1 MKGGIRELI
10 KHYQDDVFGRR
21 NKLMKKCQH
30 LQKIIDQYVE
40 RTLLD
45 PKIKNQYV
53 SKEDYRD
60 DNTSEHMLNKDDNML
75 LKEME
80 SIAEEV
86 NIEIQSTNEEVKIEN
101 QPITE
106 EIVITNTEIEQTE
119 PVYIENTDIE
129 CMMDT
134 DPKNIENIKSVEM
147 DIGDRK
153 INHPR
158 NLDTKKMDINLL
170 KPIIVEPTNTE
181 LEFILCSSTNY
192 VESQNRNMANKPSSE
207 FFNRMKIPIW
217 ESSSG
222 SENFTGCKI
231 TKKLLNPR
239 TIQNSGQSL
248 TLCAVDKLEVN
259 DQRLQKA
266 LNEFDEDFKHYEA
279 SQKINNISSK
289 NTILTQCNES
299 STNDNL
305 ISTKTIPDYRYLVND
320 SEARFSNENNTV
332 ISIPVSNE
340 NDNCDSDIAN
350 YNENDAILMQYNS
363 FIRDLLN
370 LNNTL
375 QIED

>member
-1 MKGGIRELI
+1 MNGGISELI
-10 KHYQDDVFGRR
+10 KHYHEDVFGRR
-21 NKLMKKCQH
+21 NKLMNKCQH

-40 RTLLD
+40 HTLLD

-53 SKEDYRD
+53 TKEDYKE
-60 DNTSEHMLNKDDNML
+60 DNTSEHMLNNDDNML

-106 EIVITNTEIEQTE
+106 EIVIDYTEIEQTE

-129 CMMDT
+129 CRMDT
-134 DPKNIENIKSVEM
+134 DSDPRNIENIKSVEM

-153 INHPR
+153 INHLR
-158 NLDTKKMDINLL
+158 TLETKKMDINLL
-170 KPIIVEPTNTE
+170 KPITFEPTNTE
-181 LEFILCSSTNY
+181 LESILRLSKNY
-192 VESQNRNMANKPSSE
+192 VESQNRNLTNKRSPE
-207 FFNRMKIPIW
+207 LFDRMKIPTR
-217 ESSSG
+217 ESPS
-222 SENFTGCKI
+222 SENFTDCKI
-231 TKKLLNPR
+231 TRKLLNPC
-239 TIQNSGQSL
+239 TVQNSRESL
-248 TLCAVDKLEVN
+248 ISHVEELEANVQN
-259 DQRLQKA
+259 LQKV

-289 NTILTQCNES
+289 NTVSTQCNES
-299 STNDNL
+299 SDNDNL
-305 ISTKTIPDYRYLVND
+305 IPTND
-320 SEARFSNENNTV
+320 SEANSSNETNAV

-340 NDNCDSDIAN
+340 NDNCDSDIAS